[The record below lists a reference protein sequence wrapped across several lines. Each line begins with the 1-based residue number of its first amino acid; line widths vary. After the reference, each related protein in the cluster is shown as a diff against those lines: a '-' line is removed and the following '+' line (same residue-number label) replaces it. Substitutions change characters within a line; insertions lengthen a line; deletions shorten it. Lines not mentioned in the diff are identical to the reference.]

1 MSLHEA
7 LKKKVPAEIMGQVE
21 DALGDDFDW
30 DYVPRSRLNTVIKQ
44 RNELRAQIADL
55 DAGASKGGN
64 DDDDNAGEKAGAGAG
79 AGSGKT
85 LTQADIDAAIAAK
98 EAENQKAINDVRIQ
112 YAALDKLREAKAVDP
127 ELAFS
132 LVKKESLKFNK
143 EGVLEGLDDQVKT
156 LTESKPFL
164 FGSASGG
171 SGGEKG
177 TGRDGGGSGS
187 DGGDVVDTRLND
199 VFAGFM
205 PTDTTE

>member
-64 DDDDNAGEKAGAGAG
+64 DDDDSAGEKAGAGAG

-98 EAENQKAINDVRIQ
+98 EAENQKAINDVKIQ
-112 YAALDKLREAKAVDP
+112 YAALDKLREANAVDP

-177 TGRDGGGSGS
+177 TGRDGGGLGS

>member
-44 RNELRAQIADL
+44 RNELRARIADL
-55 DAGASKGGN
+55 DAGAPKGGN
-64 DDDDNAGEKAGAGAG
+64 DDDDGDAGKKAG
-79 AGSGKT
+79 AGSGSGKT
-85 LTQADIDAAIAAK
+85 FTQADIDAAIAAK
-98 EAENQKAINDVRIQ
+98 EAENQKAINDVKIQ

-143 EGVLEGLDDQVKT
+143 EGVLEGLDDQIKT

-164 FGSASGG
+164 FGSASEG

-177 TGRDGGGSGS
+177 TGKDGGGSGGGAS
-187 DGGDVVDTRLND
+187 DAVDARIADL
-199 VFAGFM
+199 FSGFI
-205 PTDTTE
+205 PAAEAE

>member
-7 LKKKVPAEIMGQVE
+7 LKKKLTPEIMGQVE

-64 DDDDNAGEKAGAGAG
+64 DDDDGDDGKKAGAGS
-79 AGSGKT
+79 GSGKT

-98 EAENQKAINDVRIQ
+98 EAENQKAINDVKIQ

-132 LVKKESLKFNK
+132 LIKKESLKFNK
-143 EGVLEGLDDQVKT
+143 EGVLEGLDDQVKA

-171 SGGEKG
+171 SGGERG
-177 TGRDGGGSGS
+177 TGRDGGGSGGG
-187 DGGDVVDTRLND
+187 GGDAVDARLND

-205 PTDTTE
+205 PADTTE